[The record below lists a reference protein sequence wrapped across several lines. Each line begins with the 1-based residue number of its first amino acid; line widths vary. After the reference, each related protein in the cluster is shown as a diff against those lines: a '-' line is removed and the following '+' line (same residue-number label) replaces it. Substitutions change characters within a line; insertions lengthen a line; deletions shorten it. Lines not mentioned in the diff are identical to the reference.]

1 LIFFRGGRRT
11 VRGTRTGYSGD
22 FGTLVSYLTRGSS
35 HPDRV
40 AWVSTRNLDGV
51 DEPARVVQ
59 VMLAYSSELSRTEIP
74 VYHFG
79 LSLRVTEHLGRQ
91 QWEHAVDRV
100 LEGLGLDSHQALIVA
115 HGDTDNEH
123 VHVIVNRVAD
133 DGRAWKPAFDLVKAD
148 AAVRMIEADFGLIRE
163 GRGNRSSAV
172 LSPGAYLAAARTG
185 RKPFCD
191 RVCDQ
196 AAGAFAEAAGWQD
209 LEARLAAR
217 GFRIQPADGHP
228 GVVVTDGAH
237 FTSLSRV
244 DQSLSGPKLARRFGE
259 TFEDHRR
266 AHPEPPAVLAP
277 APEAAPRAAGSLE
290 HRAAA
295 LLDRI
300 AATLAT
306 FTEADLRRGA
316 FYQPDSVALVRAA
329 LSSDRVLD
337 LGKTAGGVSRYTT
350 REYLQAEAR
359 LLAAAASL
367 SSRDHHRL
375 DLGAAD
381 RTPDPRN
388 HLAGCS
394 AERRAA
400 VLHAAAAPDLA
411 QIVGTDDAARTAAA
425 RDVAAAYQE
434 RGYDVRGTAVTA
446 RAAAAL
452 ENEAGIRSSTLAS
465 LERDWS
471 QGAAHLHP
479 RSVLVLDEAGM
490 LDVRRLGR
498 VLAHAEERHAKVVLL
513 GDPDRLQTIG
523 AGDAFRGLLEH
534 YPSASLD
541 AAGRRAAFEQLAG
554 GRIAAALDRCEE
566 AGRLHWSDSRAAAR
580 AQLLDSHTRDRR
592 QDPGGAR
599 LILAQDPA
607 DVAWLNDAV
616 RAERRAAGELGPGVR
631 AGRTEV
637 ACGDRIV
644 FLRDDPQG
652 QHVRDIGTG
661 GPPGIRQDDRQG
673 PEVRELSVGAAAAV
687 PGVRR
692 GALGT
697 IVTAE
702 PRRIA
707 VLLDDGRTVAFDP
720 VRYRAVAH
728 GYAVTVRQARAA
740 AADRVYVLADPRMD
754 RHAAGVALTGHRHR
768 LDLFADRETFSSR
781 EHLDKALSRAG
792 HKDLAGDYA
801 AAELRR
807 AAARLNSLAAETN
820 RVVLE
825 ERPLREALAALSSLR
840 EARQHVVESR
850 RSLAGAAGQVYA
862 DPGKALRGLLRDP
875 EGPARLRRG
884 EARIYGK
891 LQGGIGPGAPR
902 RERARALNAA
912 LTLRGRL
919 DAHQRTVA
927 GLHAV
932 KETAVA
938 KTRQLTIP
946 SLQPQPRAVSAFR
959 GPARGLPAAGERRA
973 PGVRL
978 PSAAQVG
985 AELTRVTAR
994 LGACRQAVRGAQDA
1008 LETAVRAMGRTTLDS
1023 ALLLLPP
1030 NLAMPVDVAV
1040 RAVARALDR
1049 GLDLGLGR

>member
-1 LIFFRGGRRT
+1 
-11 VRGTRTGYSGD
+11 
-22 FGTLVSYLTRGSS
+22 
-35 HPDRV
+35 
-40 AWVSTRNLDGV
+40 
-51 DEPARVVQ
+51 
-59 VMLAYSSELSRTEIP
+59 
-74 VYHFG
+74 
-79 LSLRVTEHLGRQ
+79 
-91 QWEHAVDRV
+91 
-100 LEGLGLDSHQALIVA
+100 LIVD

-133 DGRAWKPAFDLVKAD
+133 DGRAWKPAFDLVKAG

-375 DLGAAD
+375 DLGARD
-381 RTPDPRN
+381 RAPDPAAPAAGDN
-388 HLAGCS
+388 LAGRTAELHAAEPGS

-523 AGDAFRGLLEH
+523 AGDAFRGLVEH

-541 AAGRRAAFEQLAG
+541 TAGRRAAFEQLAG

-616 RAERRAAGELGPGVR
+616 RAERRAAGEIGPGVR

-728 GYAVTVRQARAA
+728 SYAVTVRQARAA

-768 LDLFADRETFSSR
+768 LDLFADRETFPSR

-912 LTLRGRL
+912 LTLSGRL

-946 SLQPQPRAVSAFR
+946 SLQPQPRAVPAFR

-994 LGACRQAVRGAQDA
+994 LGACRQAVRDAQDA

-1030 NLAMPVDVAV
+1030 KLALPVDVAV